1 MTGNFTAFS
10 CLTCVSWAAYFP
22 NRVTP
27 LEDYAM
33 KKDHLKLVSLTFW
46 LCCFCGAAFSQ
57 VSSPATSLRAALRAG
72 NVAEVKALVRK
83 GVGLNAKETESMPLL
98 LEAVLNSNAACVKAL
113 LEQGA
118 DANITDRAG
127 ITPLMLAVNDPAKLE
142 LLLERGANVNA
153 VSAAG
158 RSALLLAAAQP
169 RALPTVKLL
178 LSKGAQV
185 NQQDENGY
193 TALLWAARRGDVEML
208 RLLLARGAD
217 TQVRVKKGTVPPET
231 GANALDLACSSRH
244 AEAVKL
250 LLERGVS
257 LDKTGRPM
265 INAAMDGSLDIVKLL
280 VAQGA
285 PVAVADPLGYTA
297 LMHATLTENGNAE
310 LLKLLLERGA
320 EPNAKA
326 RDGNTALSIAQRKG
340 WQAAL
345 TLLQAAGA
353 SE

>member
-1 MTGNFTAFS
+1 
-10 CLTCVSWAAYFP
+10 
-22 NRVTP
+22 
-27 LEDYAM
+27 M
-33 KKDHLKLVSLTFW
+33 KKDRMKLVSIALLW
-46 LCCFCGAAFSQ
+46 CCLCGAAFSQ
-57 VSSPATSLRAALRAG
+57 VHTPTGALRAALRAG
-72 NVAEVKALVRK
+72 NAAEVKALARK
-83 GVGLNAKETESMPLL
+83 GVALNAHESEVMPLL
-98 LEAVLNSNAACVKAL
+98 LEAVLNSNAVCVKAL

-118 DANITDRAG
+118 DPNITDRAG
-127 ITPLMLAVNDPAKLE
+127 MTALMLAVNDPAKLE
-142 LLLERGANVNA
+142 LLVARGAKVNA

-169 RALPTVKLL
+169 RALLAVKLL

-208 RLLLARGAD
+208 RLLRAGGAD
-217 TQVRVKKGTVPPET
+217 TQVRVKNGTVPPET
-231 GANALDLACSSRH
+231 GANALDLACSSRN

-250 LLERGVS
+250 LLEYDVS
-257 LDKTGRPM
+257 LDKTGRPL
-265 INAAMDGSLDIVKLL
+265 INAAMDGSLDIVMLL

-310 LLKLLLERGA
+310 LLKLLLEHGA
-320 EPNAKA
+320 DPNVKA
-326 RDGNTALSIAQRKG
+326 RDGNTALTIARRKG

-353 SE
+353 RE